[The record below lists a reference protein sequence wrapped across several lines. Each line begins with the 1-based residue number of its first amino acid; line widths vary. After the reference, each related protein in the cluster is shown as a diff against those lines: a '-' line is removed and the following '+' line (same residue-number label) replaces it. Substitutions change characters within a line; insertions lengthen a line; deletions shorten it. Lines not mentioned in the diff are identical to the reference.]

1 MISIVIADD
10 EKLIRAGIKKIIKDN
25 IEVPLEIF
33 EAKNG
38 SEALEL
44 CKTENPNVLI
54 TDIRMPILDGV
65 ELMKSVSQLEVKPT
79 IIVLSGFDD
88 FVYAKAAIQNGAM
101 SYILKPVDKKEL
113 IISVQ
118 QAISEYQK
126 EQQKNNEQALR
137 SIIDEGRIDYKLGI
151 DNSKFPNGYYC
162 LCIMGKHSRQYVEE
176 TFKSSGYYTLESKKN
191 YECIVIPRETKLMLD
206 SAASIT
212 NQTIG
217 VSNSSDN
224 LSALRTYKK
233 QAFIAMLNSFFNPS
247 IQITYYAE
255 DVSID
260 YSKIDELYE
269 HSLAK
274 LTIASNDDVQK
285 QVNKFLDFTSFGE
298 KEKPFALEYL
308 YNRICSSLFVRYPSY
323 TQNDSYLQLKSI
335 MIENIWQYQHISEWT
350 ICVMDYF
357 IYLAAL
363 LKKQNIENPHIEKAL
378 EYIHQNF
385 SKNINMAMVA
395 NQVNINYTWFSE
407 KFKEHTGV
415 NFNEYIK
422 KIRIDEACRLL
433 EKGCYKIYEVAER
446 SGFSDPKYF
455 AKIFKESTG
464 FSPGEWKASH
474 EE

>member
-1 MISIVIADD
+1 
-10 EKLIRAGIKKIIKDN
+10 
-25 IEVPLEIF
+25 
-33 EAKNG
+33 
-38 SEALEL
+38 
-44 CKTENPNVLI
+44 
-54 TDIRMPILDGV
+54 
-65 ELMKSVSQLEVKPT
+65 
-79 IIVLSGFDD
+79 
-88 FVYAKAAIQNGAM
+88 
-101 SYILKPVDKKEL
+101 
-113 IISVQ
+113 
-118 QAISEYQK
+118 
-126 EQQKNNEQALR
+126 
-137 SIIDEGRIDYKLGI
+137 
-151 DNSKFPNGYYC
+151 
-162 LCIMGKHSRQYVEE
+162 
-176 TFKSSGYYTLESKKN
+176 
-191 YECIVIPRETKLMLD
+191 MLD